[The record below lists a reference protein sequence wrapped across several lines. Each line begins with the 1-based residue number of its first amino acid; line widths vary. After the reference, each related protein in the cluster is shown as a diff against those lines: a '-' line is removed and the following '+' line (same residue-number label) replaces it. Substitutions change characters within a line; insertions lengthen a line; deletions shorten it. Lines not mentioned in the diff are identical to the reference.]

1 VKSLAGQTAKATE
14 EIAEQIG
21 SIQSAA
27 ADSVQAIEQVNAVI
41 RKMSA
46 IATMVA
52 ATVDQQNSAVTSI
65 AEDIS
70 RASGEARS
78 GAEVMSKVAGVT
90 TDARSTAADVKDLA
104 DAVAVA
110 VETENLEAEVQ
121 QFLSNVQTA

>member
-1 VKSLAGQTAKATE
+1 
-14 EIAEQIG
+14 
-21 SIQSAA
+21 
-27 ADSVQAIEQVNAVI
+27 VQAIEQVNAVI
-41 RKMSA
+41 RNMSA